1 MATHPSILAWRI
13 PMDSGAWPATAHG
26 VSELGETAAKH
37 SMYLVHGAVQQN
49 LTQGY
54 KATILQIKIKVFLNS
69 LRVSQ

>member
-49 LTQGY
+49 LT
-54 KATILQIKIKVFLNS
+54 
-69 LRVSQ
+69 